1 MTADWKGLRRF
12 GGLNCGGVTRND
24 QGDGEFM
31 VWAKGL
37 IMPAK
42 IIQRPKGQAP
52 HYDLI
57 DILAVAVGVL
67 LIIALIVV
75 F

>member
-1 MTADWKGLRRF
+1 VLGRR
-12 GGLNCGGVTRND
+12 LTRND
-24 QGDGEFM
+24 QGDGEFT

-37 IMPAK
+37 SMSAK
-42 IIQRPKGQAP
+42 KIQGPNGQAP

-57 DILAVAVGVL
+57 EIPAIAVGVL

>member
-1 MTADWKGLRRF
+1 MTGDWKGLQRF
-12 GGLNCGGVTRND
+12 PATWNN
-24 QGDGEFM
+24 QGFDAFTARTKKLSM
-31 VWAKGL
+31 S
-37 IMPAK
+37 AK

-52 HYDLI
+52 HYDLLE
-57 DILAVAVGVL
+57 ILTIAVGVL